1 MISPATKP
9 ERFIGAKELPDAL
22 FALGIERVKSEWDA
36 RRLIKSM
43 RETGAPVVCRYTVRA
58 SDAAAWLIGHGD
70 WSPRS
75 PHRRAAGLFSL
86 PT

>member
-1 MISPATKP
+1 MTNTATKP
-9 ERFIGAKELPDAL
+9 ERFIGAKELPGAL

-58 SDAAAWLIGHGD
+58 SDAAAWLISHGE
-70 WSPRS
+70 WSPWA
-75 PHRRAAGLFSL
+75 PHRRSAGLFSL
-86 PT
+86 PR